1 MTVEVFL
8 DLICPRC
15 YLALHHLQD
24 ALAVFEHGSEVLI
37 VYRGFRLD
45 PVRGRS
51 FHEILVED
59 VMRNHRMTRPEADDV
74 AADVQERLREAA
86 GRDGLLYRPEAAGPV
101 DTFAA
106 HRMVHLAAAHDLGD
120 AAVRGIQQLYF
131 AEGIGIDDPERLEI
145 LVAGLGIDLDE
156 SSSVA
161 HGDAYADAVLE
172 DQARAAALGV
182 ATVPFLLFG
191 ERYALS
197 GVRSQRWL
205 LEALKHSW
213 ALWYS

>member
-24 ALAVFEHGSEVLI
+24 ALAVFEHGSEVQI
-37 VYRGFRLD
+37 VYRGFQLD

-59 VMRNHRMTRPEADDV
+59 VMRNHRMTRPESDDV

-101 DTFAA
+101 DTFARCA
-106 HRMVHLAAAHDLGD
+106 PHGAPRGSARLG
-120 AAVRGIQQLYF
+120 RCGG
-131 AEGIGIDDPERLEI
+131 EGDP
-145 LVAGLGIDLDE
+145 
-156 SSSVA
+156 
-161 HGDAYADAVLE
+161 
-172 DQARAAALGV
+172 AAL
-182 ATVPFLLFG
+182 L
-191 ERYALS
+191 R
-197 GVRSQRWL
+197 
-205 LEALKHSW
+205 
-213 ALWYS
+213 

>member
-1 MTVEVFL
+1 MWPQTFRRDSE
-8 DLICPRC
+8 RQQAAMASST
-15 YLALHHLQD
+15 ALRPPD
-24 ALAVFEHGSEVLI
+24 
-37 VYRGFRLD
+37 
-45 PVRGRS
+45 RS
-51 FHEILVED
+51 
-59 VMRNHRMTRPEADDV
+59 TRS
-74 AADVQERLREAA
+74 L
-86 GRDGLLYRPEAAGPV
+86 
-101 DTFAA
+101 AA

-182 ATVPFLLFG
+182 ATVPFFLFG